1 MGDHR
6 FDQIGSFDQLTDRVK
21 PTFWRTI
28 QTFCPAELF
37 EHQGA
42 PLPTTMRVQSYRLFL
57 EPFKHRVDQLAYIS
71 QHGRSESAHEE
82 QLF

>member
-1 MGDHR
+1 MGGHK
-6 FDQIGSFDQLTDRVK
+6 FDQIGSFDQLSDQIK

-28 QTFCPAELF
+28 QTLCPAELF

-42 PLPTTMRVQSYRLFL
+42 PLSTIMPEQSYRLFL
-57 EPFKHRVDQLAYIS
+57 EPFK
-71 QHGRSESAHEE
+71 QHGRSESAQEE